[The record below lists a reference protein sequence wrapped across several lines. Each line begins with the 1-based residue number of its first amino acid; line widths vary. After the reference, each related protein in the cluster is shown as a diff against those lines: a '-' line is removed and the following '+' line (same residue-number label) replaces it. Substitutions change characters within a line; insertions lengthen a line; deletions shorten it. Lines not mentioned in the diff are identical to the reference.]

1 MLMLQRKKGES
12 IRLNEDIRIT
22 VTEISRDSVRI
33 SIDAPAEVKV
43 LREELYTA
51 ARVNR
56 ESALENS
63 KELERFLNEMNGKD
77 R

>member
-33 SIDAPAEVKV
+33 SIDAPVEVKV